1 MIYVFFDEY
10 LNENSSAIICLNQI
24 NNNYNALVKSIK
36 ISENRYYN
44 DTGKYLFSEAG
55 FFSNLISK
63 IKDFFK
69 NLLEKIKSL
78 FSRQSS
84 SLSNEIKKS
93 MRQVDSQMD
102 QIKKRAKDL
111 GISASDN
118 IDMDDKTIKVSLNR
132 KYIDING
139 NVFHDAKFNEIFPDE
154 CYDALN
160 NTYSTI
166 ASNIEKS
173 NMQIWQDAEISKG
186 IYDDTYTQYGWY
198 AMPQGY
204 LVNTRIL
211 SDDIVQSGSNL
222 IISPKDITT
231 IASDMCKI
239 MDEVIN
245 SESEITLSASSGK
258 IFISHYDY
266 NTKIGRVLFDG
277 DIHDVYSKLS
287 NNMNILGKKQKEIEK
302 EEKKYTTNLQ
312 DLIKKLEEVEK
323 KSKNNSSFSKEA
335 TDYINALTKYAKY
348 LYDIGIGFIG
358 SVTRMCNN
366 YLYLYTEIMSDIAS
380 EALQAS

>member
-1 MIYVFFDEY
+1 MFFDKY

-24 NNNYNALVKSIK
+24 NNNYNALIGSIK

-84 SLSNEIKKS
+84 SLSNNIKQS
-93 MRQVDSQMD
+93 QRQIDSQMD
-102 QIKKRAKDL
+102 QIKRRAKEL
-111 GISASDN
+111 GVSASDD
-118 IDMDDKTIKVSLNR
+118 IDKDEETIKVPLNK
-132 KYIDING
+132 KYIDVDG
-139 NVFHDAKFNEIFPDE
+139 NVFHDAKFNGIFPDE

-173 NMQIWQDAEISKG
+173 NMQIWQDAEIPKE
-186 IYDDTYTQYGWY
+186 IYDDKYTQYEWY
-198 AMPQGY
+198 GTPQTY
-204 LVNTRIL
+204 LVNTKIL
-211 SDDIVQSGSNL
+211 SDDIIRSSDFIV
-222 IISPKDITT
+222 SPKDLTT
-231 IASDMCKI
+231 ITSDMCKI

-245 SESEITLSASSGK
+245 SE
-258 IFISHYDY
+258 
-266 NTKIGRVLFDG
+266 TKIVLSVKSGNISIAHDDDNNKVLFHGNIYDA
-277 DIHDVYSKLS
+277 YLKLS
-287 NNMNILGKKQKEIEK
+287 KNIDILSEKQKEIEK

-312 DLIKKLEEVEK
+312 DLIKKLEEIEK
-323 KSKNNSSFSKEA
+323 KSKSNSSFSKEA

-348 LYDIGIGFIG
+348 IYDIGIGFIG
-358 SVTRMCNN
+358 SVTRMCGN
-366 YLYLYTEIMSDIAS
+366 YLSLYVDIMSYIS
-380 EALQAS
+380 SPTLKKS

>member
-1 MIYVFFDEY
+1 MFFDEY
-10 LNENSSAIICLNQI
+10 LNENSGAIICLNQI

-84 SLSNEIKKS
+84 SLSNNIKQS
-93 MRQVDSQMD
+93 QRQLDSQMA
-102 QIKKRAKDL
+102 QIKRRAKEL
-111 GISASDN
+111 GVSASDD
-118 IDMDDKTIKVSLNR
+118 IDIDDKTIKVSLNK
-132 KYIDING
+132 KYIDVDG
-139 NVFHDAKFNEIFPDE
+139 KVFYDAKFNEIFPNK

-173 NMQIWQDAEISKG
+173 NMQIWRYAEIPKD
-186 IYDDTYTQYGWY
+186 IYDSNLTQYEWY
-198 AMPQGY
+198 AIPQYY
-204 LVNTRIL
+204 LVNTKIL
-211 SDDIVQSGSNL
+211 SDDIIRREKL
-222 IISPKDITT
+222 IISPKEDITT
-231 IASDMCKI
+231 ITSDMCKI

-245 SESEITLSASSGK
+245 SETEIK
-258 IFISHYDY
+258 IAMRSKVYIWHDNNKKMSL
-266 NTKIGRVLFDG
+266 LFDG
-277 DIHDVYSKLS
+277 NIYDAYLKLS
-287 NNMNILGKKQKEIEK
+287 KNIDILSKKQKEIEK
-302 EEKKYTTNLQ
+302 EEKKYTINLQ

-348 LYDIGIGFIG
+348 IYDIGIGFIG

-366 YLYLYTEIMSDIAS
+366 YLSLYMGIMNYIAS
-380 EALQAS
+380 AALQDS

>member
-1 MIYVFFDEY
+1 MFFDKY

-24 NNNYNALVKSIK
+24 NNNYNALIGSIK

-84 SLSNEIKKS
+84 SLSNNIKQS
-93 MRQVDSQMD
+93 QRQIDSQMD
-102 QIKKRAKDL
+102 QIKRRAKEL
-111 GISASDN
+111 GVSASDD
-118 IDMDDKTIKVSLNR
+118 IDIDDKTIKVSLNK
-132 KYIDING
+132 KYIDVDG
-139 NVFHDAKFNEIFPDE
+139 KVFYDAKFNEIFPNK

-173 NMQIWQDAEISKG
+173 NMQIWRDAEIPKD
-186 IYDDTYTQYGWY
+186 IYDSNLTQYEWY
-198 AMPQGY
+198 AIPQYY
-204 LVNTRIL
+204 LVNTKIL
-211 SDDIVQSGSNL
+211 SDDIIRREKL
-222 IISPKDITT
+222 IISPKEDITT
-231 IASDMCKI
+231 ITSDMCKI

-245 SESEITLSASSGK
+245 SETEIK
-258 IFISHYDY
+258 IAMRSKVYIWHDNNKKMSL
-266 NTKIGRVLFDG
+266 LFDG
-277 DIHDVYSKLS
+277 NIYDAYLKLS
-287 NNMNILGKKQKEIEK
+287 KNIDILSKKQKEIEK
-302 EEKKYTTNLQ
+302 EEKKYTINLQ

-348 LYDIGIGFIG
+348 IYDIGIGFIG

-366 YLYLYTEIMSDIAS
+366 YLSLYMGIMNYIAS
-380 EALQAS
+380 AALQDS

>member
-1 MIYVFFDEY
+1 MFFDEY

-36 ISENRYYN
+36 ILENRYYN

-84 SLSNEIKKS
+84 SLSNNIKQS
-93 MRQVDSQMD
+93 QRQLDSQMA
-102 QIKKRAKDL
+102 QIKRRAKEL
-111 GISASDN
+111 GVSASDD
-118 IDMDDKTIKVSLNR
+118 IDIDDKTIKVSLNK
-132 KYIDING
+132 KYIDVDG
-139 NVFHDAKFNEIFPDE
+139 KVFYDAKFNEIFPNK

-173 NMQIWQDAEISKG
+173 NMQIWRDAEIPKD
-186 IYDDTYTQYGWY
+186 IYDSNLTQYEWY
-198 AMPQGY
+198 AIPQYY
-204 LVNTRIL
+204 LVNTKIL
-211 SDDIVQSGSNL
+211 SDDIIRREKL
-222 IISPKDITT
+222 IISPKEDITT
-231 IASDMCKI
+231 ITSDMCKI

-245 SESEITLSASSGK
+245 SETEIK
-258 IFISHYDY
+258 IAMRSKVYIWHDNNKKMSL
-266 NTKIGRVLFDG
+266 LFDG
-277 DIHDVYSKLS
+277 NIYDAYLKLS
-287 NNMNILGKKQKEIEK
+287 KNIDILSKKQKEIEK
-302 EEKKYTTNLQ
+302 EEKKYTINLQ

-348 LYDIGIGFIG
+348 IYDIGIGFIG

-366 YLYLYTEIMSDIAS
+366 YLSLYMGIMNYIAS
-380 EALQAS
+380 AALQDS

>member
-1 MIYVFFDEY
+1 MFFDEY
-10 LNENSSAIICLNQI
+10 LNENSGIIICLNQI
-24 NNNYNALVKSIK
+24 NNNYNALIRSIK

-84 SLSNEIKKS
+84 SVSNKIKQS
-93 MRQVDSQMD
+93 QRQIDSQMD
-102 QIKKRAKDL
+102 QINKKAKEL
-111 GISASDN
+111 GVSASDD
-118 IDMDDKTIKVSLNR
+118 IDIDVDDKIIKVSLNK
-132 KYIDING
+132 KYIDLDG
-139 NVFHDAKFNEIFPDE
+139 KVFYDAKFNKIFPDE

-173 NMQIWQDAEISKG
+173 NMQIWQDAEIPKE
-186 IYDDTYTQYGWY
+186 IYDDKYTQYEWY
-198 AMPQGY
+198 GTPQTY
-204 LVNTRIL
+204 LVNTKIL
-211 SDDIVQSGSNL
+211 SDDIIRSGDF
-222 IISPKDITT
+222 IVSPKDLTT
-231 IASDMCKI
+231 ITSDMCKI
-239 MDEVIN
+239 MDGVIN
-245 SESEITLSASSGK
+245 SEIEITITMGSKVISIWYYDDSRKMSAP
-258 IFISHYDY
+258 IFHGNID
-266 NTKIGRVLFDG
+266 
-277 DIHDVYSKLS
+277 DIYLKLS
-287 NNMNILGKKQKEIEK
+287 KNIDILSKKQKEIEK

-348 LYDIGIGFIG
+348 IYDIGIGFIG

-366 YLYLYTEIMSDIAS
+366 YLSLYTDIMSYITS
-380 EALQAS
+380 EALKVS

>member
-1 MIYVFFDEY
+1 MFFDEY
-10 LNENSSAIICLNQI
+10 LNENSGIIICLNQI
-24 NNNYNALVKSIK
+24 NNNYNALIRSIK

-78 FSRQSS
+78 FSKQSS
-84 SLSNEIKKS
+84 SLSNNIKQS
-93 MRQVDSQMD
+93 QRQIDSQMD
-102 QIKKRAKDL
+102 QINRRAKEL
-111 GISASDN
+111 GISASDD
-118 IDMDDKTIKVSLNR
+118 IDIDVDDKTIKVPLNK
-132 KYIDING
+132 KYIDVDG
-139 NVFHDAKFNEIFPDE
+139 NVFYDAKFNEIFPDE

-173 NMQIWQDAEISKG
+173 NMQIWQDAEISKE
-186 IYDDTYTQYGWY
+186 IYDDKYTQYGWY
-198 AMPQGY
+198 ARPQGY
-204 LVNTRIL
+204 LVNTKIL
-211 SDDIVQSGSNL
+211 SDDIIQSGSNL

-231 IASDMCKI
+231 ITSDMCKI

-245 SESEITLSASSGK
+245 SETKITLTMGSKVISIWHDDSSK
-258 IFISHYDY
+258 KMS
-266 NTKIGRVLFDG
+266 TMLFHG
-277 DIHDVYSKLS
+277 DIHNMHVKLS
-287 NNMNILGKKQKEIEK
+287 KNIDILSKKQKEIEK
-302 EEKKYTTNLQ
+302 EEKKYTINLQ

-348 LYDIGIGFIG
+348 IYDIGIGFIG

-366 YLYLYTEIMSDIAS
+366 YLSLYRDIMNYITSG
-380 EALQAS
+380 ALQEP